1 MKKKWWILLVFLFMF
16 LVGVII
22 FLIVTK
28 GDKEYK
34 IIINT
39 DGGSEVSNIEIK
51 DNKIVKLPDEPVKEG
66 YTFVAWKNESNQ
78 IIREGMKVTKD
89 LEITAVW
96 ISDEV
101 ESFEVTFDTDGGN
114 EIEGIKIENGKV
126 VMLPIDPVKEGYN
139 FICWLDENNNIV
151 NKDTVITKNTILK
164 AYFISKDA
172 KTYEVTFDTDGG
184 NEIED
189 IIIEDGKV
197 IFLPINPTKE
207 GYVFA
212 GWVDSKGEKITKDTI
227 VSGDIVIKATWKE
240 PYTCPSGCT
249 VNADGKTCTKVLTS
263 NMITV
268 YNCPS
273 GYTNKNGYCVDTK
286 NAIPASQTTT
296 CKDGSTPV
304 SDSCPNMKK
313 PASSAYDCA
322 GNEYFKDGYCI
333 PNATYGW
340 ACPSGYY
347 KYTHIEGMGAVD
359 MCAKTAAK
367 VSSQGCPSGYVKDG
381 NICKKNQVLN
391 CTAN

>member
-66 YTFVAWKNESNQ
+66 YTFVGWKNENNQ

-139 FICWLDENNNIV
+139 FIFF
-151 NKDTVITKNTILK
+151 IT
-164 AYFISKDA
+164 F
-172 KTYEVTFDTDGG
+172 
-184 NEIED
+184 
-189 IIIEDGKV
+189 
-197 IFLPINPTKE
+197 
-207 GYVFA
+207 
-212 GWVDSKGEKITKDTI
+212 
-227 VSGDIVIKATWKE
+227 
-240 PYTCPSGCT
+240 
-249 VNADGKTCTKVLTS
+249 S
-263 NMITV
+263 N
-268 YNCPS
+268 Y
-273 GYTNKNGYCVDTK
+273 
-286 NAIPASQTTT
+286 
-296 CKDGSTPV
+296 
-304 SDSCPNMKK
+304 
-313 PASSAYDCA
+313 
-322 GNEYFKDGYCI
+322 
-333 PNATYGW
+333 
-340 ACPSGYY
+340 
-347 KYTHIEGMGAVD
+347 
-359 MCAKTAAK
+359 
-367 VSSQGCPSGYVKDG
+367 
-381 NICKKNQVLN
+381 
-391 CTAN
+391 